1 MNVSLAL
8 LGFVGGVI
16 TGLSPCVL
24 PVLPVILLSGGAQG
38 ARLDGDGPGRRPYL
52 VVAGLVT
59 SFTVF
64 TLTGTLALAALPV
77 PPTVI
82 RWAGLAALLLLGIG
96 LIVPRV
102 ERWLEA
108 PFSWIPQRQ
117 VGSEHGGFVLG
128 LVLGAVYVPC
138 AGPVLAAIAV
148 AGATGQ
154 IGAGTVVL
162 AVGFALGTGVSLL
175 AFALAGRAVAERVRA
190 FRRRQR
196 AIRVASGVAV
206 VGLALALTFNAAA
219 AVQRAIP
226 DYTTALSH
234 EVEKLGTVGPAK
246 GSTAPAPLQECVDD
260 SLYTEP
266 DGVHDCGPAPAF
278 QQVTQWLNT
287 PGGQPATLGGKVTVV
302 DFWTF
307 DCINCKHVIPHLH
320 DWYERHH
327 AQGLQLISVHT
338 PEYSFEHDIPGVEK
352 AAAKLGVTY
361 PIAVDNDYANWS
373 AWGVEAWP
381 TVFVI
386 DRSGTVR
393 YIATGEGNYDETE
406 QVIESLLQEAM

>member
-8 LGFVGGVI
+8 LGLVGGVI

-38 ARLDGDGPGRRPYL
+38 ARSDPGGPGRRPYL
-52 VVAGLVT
+52 VVAGLVI

-77 PPTVI
+77 PPTVV

-108 PFSWIPQRQ
+108 PFAWIPQRR
-117 VGSEHGGFVLG
+117 VGAEHGGFVLG

-148 AGATGQ
+148 AGATGR

-162 AVGFALGTGVSLL
+162 AVGFALGTGISLL
-175 AFALAGRAVAERVRA
+175 IFALAGRAVAERVRA
-190 FRRRQR
+190 VRRRQR
-196 AIRVASGVAV
+196 AIRVASGVTV
-206 VGLALALTFNAAA
+206 IGLALALTFDAAGV
-219 AVQRAIP
+219 VQRVVP

-234 EVEKLGTVGPAK
+234 AAEKLGTVGPAK
-246 GSTAPAPLQECVDD
+246 GSTAPAQLADCVQDA
-260 SLYTEP
+260 LYTAP
-266 DGVHDCGPAPAF
+266 DGVRDCGPAPAF
-278 QQVTQWLNT
+278 PQVTRWLNT
-287 PGGQPATLGGKVTVV
+287 LGGAPATISGGVTLV

-307 DCINCKHVIPHLH
+307 DCVNCRHVIPHLH
-320 DWYERHH
+320 DWYERHR
-327 AQGLQLISVHT
+327 AEGLRLISVHT
-338 PEYSFEHDIPGVEK
+338 PEYSFEHDIPSVEK
-352 AAAKLGVTY
+352 SAAKLGVTY
-361 PIAVDNDYANWS
+361 PIAVDNDYATWS
-373 AWGVEAWP
+373 AWGVQAWP
-381 TVFVI
+381 TVFVV

-393 YIATGEGNYDETE
+393 YIATGEGGYDETE
-406 QVIESLLQEAM
+406 RVIESLLQEAP

>member
-1 MNVSLAL
+1 MNLSLAL
-8 LGFVGGVI
+8 LGIVGGVI

-38 ARLDGDGPGRRPYL
+38 ARPDGDGPGRRPYL

-82 RWAGLAALLLLGIG
+82 RWAGLAALLLLGAG

-108 PFSWIPQRQ
+108 PFAWIPQRT
-117 VGSEHGGFVLG
+117 VGGIHGGFVLG

-154 IGAGTVVL
+154 IGASTVVL
-162 AVGFALGTGVSLL
+162 AAGFALGTGASLL
-175 AFALAGRAVAERVRA
+175 VFALAGRAVAERVTA
-190 FRRRQR
+190 FRRRRR
-196 AIRVASGVAV
+196 AIRIASGVAV
-206 VGLALALTFNAAA
+206 VGLALALTFNAAGF
-219 AVQRAIP
+219 VQRAIP

-234 EVEKLGTVGPAK
+234 EVEKLGTLGPAK
-246 GSTAPAPLQECVDD
+246 GSTAPAPLQDCIDD
-260 SLYTEP
+260 ALYTAP

-278 QQVTQWLNT
+278 QQVTRWLNT
-287 PGGQPATLGGKVTVV
+287 PGGQPATLDGKVTVV

-320 DWYERHH
+320 DWAGRHPD
-327 AQGLQLISVHT
+327 LQLISVHT

-361 PIAVDNDYANWS
+361 PIAVDNSYATWS
-373 AWGVEAWP
+373 AWGVQAWP

-386 DRSGTVR
+386 DKSGAVR
-393 YIATGEGNYDETE
+393 YIATGEGNYDKTE
-406 QVIESLLQEAM
+406 RVIESLLQQPM